1 MRKLF
6 ITILVSFQFILE
18 AQVITPFTVRKT
30 ITQKGGILF
39 LANSSSRANPI
50 NVVQN
55 QLAPAG
61 TGYNNSFTNAY
72 IDIDTDPTTFM
83 SSSDSLALPVCS
95 EISWVGL
102 YWGAD
107 CSTGDE
113 NFATRNQ
120 VKLKVNN
127 GSYAN
132 LTADYLKDNTIG
144 YKTYHCFKDITSIFL
159 ANGLNA
165 RYTVANVATDVAG
178 TNLFGGWT
186 IVVVFKN
193 NTQTMRNLTVF
204 DGLAN
209 VSSAASIVDIPISG
223 FQTPLTGPVN
233 FELGMVVFDGDRSL
247 TGDQLMFKGGSA
259 FINISDALHPA
270 SDLFN
275 STIANKGV
283 MTAFRNPNYNNTL
296 GFDANIFAPNNSTK
310 NYIGNNAISATIRQT
325 TGGETFLTQVVTSAI
340 DVYEPD
346 LRSAVRVQNLS
357 NPGAN
362 IANPGDTLEYTV
374 SGLNIG
380 SDPSV
385 NTFITDTLEG
395 NMTYIP
401 NSTVITFGPNSG
413 AKSDASGDD
422 QVDYISSSKVVRVR
436 IGAGA
441 NGFQGGQVN
450 NSPSGTDST
459 IFKFK
464 VKVSEDCIYL
474 ACDNVINNKAN
485 IIGTGNVSGN
495 EFNNKS
501 NPGIFDGNGCAISG
515 STATPISMGS
525 CSDSPAAT
533 VATPICAGSTINF
546 TASFSPSARYEWTGP
561 NNFSSTLRQPT
572 IPNASSSNLGE
583 YIGNIY
589 ILGTDC
595 HFEFP
600 INVNFAIANAGVDQ
614 VGTATCGLTSIP
626 IQGNLPAGSTGSW
639 SIISGTGGSFG
650 AGNTSTSTSASTTFN
665 GVSGNTYTLRW
676 SLSNPGCGPSSDDV
690 VITLLRAPSSATL
703 TGTNVTC
710 ASRLNVA
717 ITGGVSPYTVE
728 INSGIGTITDYVS
741 GTNIPVNPAATTSY
755 SLISITGAN
764 GCKITTNFTG
774 NPSITGSASI
784 GAGTITINNPL
795 TVTTANSG
803 SRFPTTGVTS
813 GGSGSAWSNPSDAY
827 SNNSNYASNDVTGNG
842 SLSEFL
848 YLRGFGFSIPSN
860 AVVDGIIVQIDKKA
874 EIINAI
880 KDNVIQLINNT
891 TNLGVNRAVTA
902 SFWPTS
908 DITTTYGSTSD
919 MWGNTS
925 LTLTPAIINNAN
937 FGLQIKVINSNS
949 STSKRNAYIDYA
961 SITVHYHIGNNAY
974 CDTMSSMGFTAS
986 GFTNATSYN
995 WTAPTGARIRS
1006 GQGTANVTVDFNG
1019 AGQSG
1024 NVSMLC
1030 TPRNACGD
1038 GTAASIIFA
1047 MQDCPNPSP
1056 LCMTGYV
1063 YWDYNGNNKVDGV
1076 PLSIAKGSQLYV
1088 TLNRT
1093 STSTGSFITTPV
1105 NTDGTWKACHANIT
1119 SNTALRATISTTNY
1133 TNNTAIGSVLSTF
1146 PSGVTVI
1153 GEINNDLSNSLTGN
1167 IGTIRNI
1174 AAGTDTTINGQL
1186 NFTTP
1191 SSMSNTDMNL
1201 NFSLK
1206 INTNPTANA
1215 NTITTNE
1222 DVPVSVN
1229 VATNDVDTDGTINA
1243 ASVDLDTLTAG
1254 TQTSV
1259 TDANGTWTV
1268 NASGIVTFTPLS
1280 NYFGTAIRF
1289 YNIKDN
1295 DGLTSNAT
1303 SLIITVRAVNDAP
1316 VALASAITMD
1326 ENGTYNFKSSDFNY
1340 SDVENNTPL
1349 SITIFTLP
1357 AKGSLKLNGVPV
1369 TAGQIILMSNIRNLS
1384 YAPLPNEYGSTYAP
1398 FQFKVNDSTNG
1409 TQAATM
1415 NINITHVVSPPII
1428 TNDNLTTNQNTP
1440 LSMNIL
1446 TNDVNI
1452 DGTINANSVDLDPN
1466 TPGQQTTLVVPGQGT
1481 YTVNSSG
1488 VLTFTPLSTFYG
1500 NTTPIQY
1507 TVTNSLGLVS
1517 NPGNISFTVVPA
1529 GAPFAAND
1537 IISTIQNNSATY
1549 NITANDTDDVSIN
1562 VSRIDFDPVATGFQQ
1577 SYYVASKGQFSADAS
1592 GFMTFTPDWN
1602 FSGTVTAQY
1611 TIRDNMNLVSNIA
1624 TIQVQVQW
1632 VNTPPFAVDDAIEM
1646 NEDGSVTFN
1655 ALTNDY
1661 DIDGRILANS
1671 VDLNP
1676 RVAGVQ
1682 TTRTVSGEGTYTVNN
1697 SGIVTF
1703 TPVANFN
1710 GFVTPIGYTIKDS
1723 LNVVSDSAVFIINV
1737 LSINDAPV
1745 AANDTVY
1752 GPGTQGTN
1760 SISFNILTNDND
1772 IDGTLD
1778 ASSIDLDP
1786 VANGIQKTYTVSGEG
1801 TYTVD
1806 SLGEVTFS
1814 YSFNTPTGG
1823 CTPINY
1829 VVYDNEG
1836 APSLSSKILVDIL
1849 DLGVPTAID
1858 DILYMYKNYPTSFD
1872 PTLNDIDNGSGI
1884 DATLTALIGSLSTA
1898 NGTWSITKNVVDTP
1912 DFVRFVPANNF
1923 IGNVTIFYTIKNN
1936 DSVVSNQAKITLTVR
1951 DLPSP
1956 TISNSNIYSNST
1968 TMLYGLVNGNSD
1980 SVVLFKNGI
1989 RIGVI
1994 TVVNGQWVMSGI
2006 DSSIFNTGDQ
2016 ITARNYIEGF
2026 ASDPSNAITVE
2037 PILTKFLIKSE
2048 TGGNIGNQV
2057 AGIPFNVDIYAA
2069 DPANTTIVTYTGTNN
2084 LTATYTISSGAGPT
2098 SNFINGFLN
2107 NHSLT
2112 LNKAGTYTLNTYS
2125 NQDTSIK
2132 GTSNSFVVAPNN
2144 SYKLVLTRPSSDT
2157 TLYLQDFA
2165 IQPIVSIT
2173 DIYGN
2178 VQESDNTS
2186 TVTASIIS
2194 SGIGTL
2200 VGSVTK
2206 TVVNGV
2212 ATFTNLSVDY
2222 PGDVI
2227 IKFTSSN
2234 SSLNT
2239 VNDSMYIKG
2248 YTWYGL
2254 FSDDFNTAG
2263 NWLENA
2269 VPFPGAHIE
2278 FHPTPVNHCVMD
2290 QNRTIGNIKNG
2301 SNKYLDL
2308 NTFVLTLEG
2317 KLLFTNNAV
2326 IKGNVGTSKMILKA
2340 SSIQT
2345 IANPTFVD
2353 KTINYLQMENPA
2365 GVTLEGTN
2373 NELII
2378 GNNLNFVVGKFTSAG
2393 TGNLITF
2400 MDNANYTGADS
2411 NKFIIG
2417 RCKKIG
2423 NDAFA
2428 FPIGKGSKYAPCEIS
2443 APLQITDAFIAE
2455 YFSVSHHKNNKKNQ
2469 NNTYGKSLNKK
2480 SNKEYWN
2487 IDRIFGNSSVDVALY
2502 WYDAS
2507 FSEIT
2512 NTNVLTVAHFDSTGD
2527 AWEIPS
2533 NNGAIVPSVNTFNAN
2548 SGKVTFPQVST
2559 FSPFTFGETN
2569 PVVGLPVELVHFQ
2582 ATCQSDYIQIDW
2594 TTASEIRNKAF
2605 ELYKSDNAQDWKFI
2619 HTEAGQGDKATET
2632 IYAFKDLDKK
2642 TGYYRLKD
2650 IDEDGI
2656 ENWSQIIFSDCKND
2670 VSDIQ
2675 VYPNPASD
2683 YIKVIA
2689 PISENTTL
2697 NILSLEGKIIKTMPL
2712 ISNQTMVSVKD
2723 LVSGIYMIEING
2735 KTSSKTIKI
2744 IKK

>member
-1 MRKLF
+1 MKKV
-6 ITILVSFQFILE
+6 ILLIVLSIIFNNLS

-39 LANSSSRANPI
+39 LSNSSSKAKPDNA
-50 NVVQN
+50 VQN
-55 QLAPAG
+55 QIAPAG
-61 TGYNNSFTNAY
+61 TAINNSYTNTY

-107 CSTGDE
+107 CSSGDE

-165 RYTVANVATDVAG
+165 RYTIANVATDVAG
-178 TNLFGGWT
+178 ANLFGGWT
-186 IVVVFKN
+186 IVVVYKN

-204 DGLAN
+204 EGLAN
-209 VSSAASIVDIPISG
+209 VSGGTASIVDIPISG

-233 FELGMVVFDGDRSL
+233 FELGLVVYDGDRSS
-247 TGDQLMFKGGSA
+247 TGDQLLFKGGSA
-259 FINISDALHPA
+259 FVNISDAIHPTA
-270 SDLFN
+270 DVFN
-275 STIANKGV
+275 STLANKGV
-283 MTAFRNPNYNNTL
+283 MTPFRIPNYNNTL
-296 GFDANIFAPNNSTK
+296 GYDANIFAPNNSTK

-325 TGGETFLTQVVTSAI
+325 TGGEYFLTQVVTSAI

-357 NPGAN
+357 NPGSN

-525 CSDSPAAT
+525 CSVSPAAT

-595 HFEFP
+595 LFEFP
-600 INVNFAIANAGVDQ
+600 IDLNFAIANAGVDQ
-614 VGTATCGLTSIP
+614 IGTATCGLTSIP
-626 IQGNLPAGSTGSW
+626 IQGNLPAGSSGTW
-639 SIISGTGGSFG
+639 SIVSGTGGSFG

-665 GVSGNTYTLRW
+665 GVSGNSYTLRW

-690 VITLLRAPSSATL
+690 VVTFLSAPTSAIL
-703 TGTNVTC
+703 SGTNVIC
-710 ASRLNVA
+710 ASKLNIA
-717 ITGGVSPYTVE
+717 IAGGVSPYTIE
-728 INSGIGTITDYVS
+728 INNGIGTLSDYVS
-741 GTNIPVNPAATTSY
+741 GTDIPVNPATTTSY
-755 SLISITGAN
+755 SLVSITGAN
-764 GCKITTNFTG
+764 GCKITSNFSG
-774 NPSITGSASI
+774 NPSITASGSI
-784 GAGTITINNPL
+784 GAGSITINNPL
-795 TVTTANSG
+795 VVTNANSG
-803 SRFPTTGVTS
+803 AKLPSSGATS
-813 GGSGSAWSNPSDAY
+813 GGTGTAWSNPTRAY
-827 SNNSNYASNDVTGNG
+827 DDNNSFASSSMSST
-842 SLSEFL
+842 SEFL
-848 YLRGFGFSIPSN
+848 YLKGFNFSIPSN
-860 AVVDGIIVQIDKKA
+860 AIIDGVILNIDRYASVSNRVQDHSIS
-874 EIINAI
+874 
-880 KDNVIQLINNT
+880 LLNNT
-891 TNLGVNRAVTA
+891 SALGTNKNSTV
-902 SFWPTS
+902 FWPTS
-908 DITTTYGSTSD
+908 QAVASYGSSTD
-919 MWGNTS
+919 LWGNTTT
-925 LTLTPAIINNAN
+925 TLTPTIINNAN
-937 FGLQIKVINSNS
+937 FGVRIRAKTS
-949 STSKRNAYIDYA
+949 SSATAYIDYA

-995 WTAPTGARIRS
+995 WTAPTGARIKS

-1038 GTAASIIFA
+1038 GTAASITFA

-1056 LCMTGYV
+1056 LCLTGYV

-1088 TLNRT
+1088 TLNK
-1093 STSTGSFITTPV
+1093 TGGTTTSFITTPV
-1105 NTDGTWKACHANIT
+1105 NSDGTWKACHANIL
-1119 SNTALRATISTTNY
+1119 SNTAFRATISITNY
-1133 TNNTAIGSVLSTF
+1133 TNATALASTLVTL
-1146 PSGVTVI
+1146 PSGVSVF
-1153 GEINNDLSNSLTGN
+1153 GEINNDINNSLTGN
-1167 IGTIRNI
+1167 IGTTRNI
-1174 AAGTDTTINGQL
+1174 AAGADTTINGQL
-1186 NFTTP
+1186 NFTTANP
-1191 SSMSNTDMNL
+1191 MSNSDMNL
-1201 NFSLK
+1201 NFSIK

-1222 DVPVSVN
+1222 DVPVSIN
-1229 VATNDVDTDGTINA
+1229 VTTNDVDTDGTINA

-1254 TQTSV
+1254 TQTSI
-1259 TDANGTWTV
+1259 TDAKGTWTV

-1280 NYFGTAIRF
+1280 NYFGTAIRI

-1295 DGLTSNAT
+1295 DGLTSNTT
-1303 SLIITVRAVNDAP
+1303 SLTVTVRAMNDAP
-1316 VALASAITMD
+1316 IALASAITMD

-1357 AKGSLKLNGVPV
+1357 AKGTLRLNGVPV
-1369 TAGQIILMSNIRNLS
+1369 TAGQIILTSNIKNLS

-1415 NINITHVVSPPII
+1415 NINITHVVSPPLV

-1446 TNDVNI
+1446 TNDVNV

-1466 TPGQQTTLVVPGQGT
+1466 TPGQQTTLTVPGQGT

-1517 NPGNISFTVVPA
+1517 NPGTISFTVVPA

-1537 IISTIQNNSATY
+1537 IISTIQNNTVTY

-1577 SYYVASKGQFSADAS
+1577 SYYVAGKGQFSVDAS
-1592 GFMTFTPDWN
+1592 GLLTFTPDWN
-1602 FSGTVTAQY
+1602 FSGTVTTQY

-1624 TIQVQVQW
+1624 TIQAQVQW
-1632 VNTPPFAVDDAIEM
+1632 VNTPPFAVDEDIEM
-1646 NEDGSVTFN
+1646 NEDGTVTFN

-1661 DIDGRILANS
+1661 DIDNPILTNS

-1676 RVAGVQ
+1676 SVAGIQ
-1682 TTRTVSGEGTYTVNN
+1682 TTRVVSGEGTYSVNN
-1697 SGIVTF
+1697 SGVVTF

-1710 GFVTPIGYTIKDS
+1710 GYVTPIGYTIKDS

-1760 SISFNILTNDND
+1760 SITFNILTNDND

-1801 TYTVD
+1801 IYTVD

-1836 APSLSSKILVDIL
+1836 SPSLSSKILVDIL
-1849 DLGVPTAID
+1849 DLGVPTAND
-1858 DILYMYKNYPTSFD
+1858 EILYTYKNYPISFD

-1898 NGTWSITKNVVDTP
+1898 NGTWSITNNVVDTP
-1912 DFVRFVPANNF
+1912 DFISFVPTNNF
-1923 IGNVTIFYTIKNN
+1923 TGNVTISYTIKNN

-1956 TISNSNIYSNST
+1956 SISNANIYSNST
-1968 TMLYGLVNGNSD
+1968 TMLYGLVNGVND
-1980 SVVLFKNGI
+1980 SVVLFKNGT

-1994 TVVNGQWVMSGI
+1994 TVINGQWVLSGI

-2016 ITARNYIEGF
+2016 ITARNYIEGY
-2026 ASDPSNAITVE
+2026 ASEPSNAITVE
-2037 PILTKFLIKSE
+2037 PILTKFLIKSQN
-2048 TGGNIGNQV
+2048 GGNIGNQT
-2057 AGIPFNVDIYAA
+2057 AGVPFNIDIYAA
-2069 DPANTTIVTYTGTNN
+2069 DPSNTTIVTYTGTNN
-2084 LTATYTISSGAGPT
+2084 LTASFPISTGAGPT
-2098 SNFINGFLN
+2098 NSFVNGFLD
-2107 NHSLT
+2107 NHSIT

-2125 NQDTSIK
+2125 NIDTSIK
-2132 GTSNSFVVAPNN
+2132 GTSNSFVIAPNN

-2178 VQESDNTS
+2178 VQETDNSS
-2186 TVTASIIS
+2186 TITASVIS
-2194 SGIGTL
+2194 SGLGNL
-2200 VGSVTK
+2200 VGTVTK

-2222 PGDVI
+2222 PGEI
-2227 IKFTSSN
+2227 IVKFTSNN

-2239 VNDSMYIKG
+2239 VNDTMYIKG

-2278 FHPTPVNHCVMD
+2278 FHPTPINHCVMD

-2308 NTFVLTLEG
+2308 NTFILTLEG
-2317 KLLFTNNAV
+2317 KLLFSNNAV

-2353 KTINYLQMENPA
+2353 NTINYLQMENPA

-2373 NELII
+2373 NELKI
-2378 GNNLNFVVGKFTSAG
+2378 GNNLNFVVGKFTTMG
-2393 TGNLITF
+2393 IGNLITF
-2400 MDNANYTGADS
+2400 MDDANYIGADS

-2417 RCKKIG
+2417 KCKKIG
-2423 NDAFA
+2423 NDTFV
-2428 FPIGKGSKYAPCEIS
+2428 FPIGKGLKFAPCEIS
-2443 APLQITDAFIAE
+2443 APIQTTDAFIAE
-2455 YFSVSHHKNNKKNQ
+2455 YFSSSHPKTNKKNQ
-2469 NNTYGKSLNKK
+2469 NSTYGKSLNKK
-2480 SNKEYWN
+2480 SNNEYWN
-2487 IDRIFGNSSVDVALY
+2487 LDRIGNSSVNVALY
-2502 WYDAS
+2502 WYDSS
-2507 FSEIT
+2507 FSQT
-2512 NTNVLTVAHFDSTGD
+2512 SNTNNLTVAHFDSVGD

-2533 NNGAIVPSVNTFNAN
+2533 TNGSMVPTVVMFSG
-2548 SGKVTFPQVST
+2548 SKGKVSFPQVSS

-2569 PVVGLPVELVHFQ
+2569 PVVGLSVELIKFQ
-2582 ATCQSDYIQIDW
+2582 AECRGDYTQINW
-2594 TTASEIRNKAF
+2594 TTASEKDNDRF
-2605 ELYKSDNAQDWKFI
+2605 ELYKSLDANTWTKI
-2619 HTEAGQGDKATET
+2619 YTTKGQGTKSSQTNYSFNDFEKQSS
-2632 IYAFKDLDKK
+2632 
-2642 TGYYRLKD
+2642 YYKLKD
-2650 IDEDGI
+2650 IDFNG
-2656 ENWSQIIFSDCKND
+2656 KNSE
-2670 VSDIQ
+2670 SDIIASSCRDEI
-2675 VYPNPASD
+2675 VSNAIYPNPASD
-2683 YIKVIA
+2683 YFVLETSYEQNSNYSILDMKGNKVLQGSL
-2689 PISENTTL
+2689 ISEKTL
-2697 NILSLEGKIIKTMPL
+2697 
-2712 ISNQTMVSVKD
+2712 VSIKD
-2723 LVSGIYMIEING
+2723 LSSGIYIVEIHKEG
-2735 KTSSKTIKI
+2735 QSEKMKL

>member
-1 MRKLF
+1 MKKILLLVVLSILF
-6 ITILVSFQFILE
+6 NNLS

-39 LANSSSRANPI
+39 LSNSSSKATPDNA
-50 NVVQN
+50 VQN

-61 TGYNNSFTNAY
+61 TAYNNSFTNAY
-72 IDIDTDPTTFM
+72 IDIDNDATTFM
-83 SSSDSLALPVCS
+83 SSSDSLALAPCS

-107 CSTGDE
+107 CSSGDE

-127 GSYAN
+127 GTYTN
-132 LTADYLKDNTIG
+132 LIADYLQDNTIG

-178 TNLFGGWT
+178 ANLFGGWT
-186 IVVVFKN
+186 IVVVYKN

-209 VSSAASIVDIPISG
+209 VSGGTASIVDIPISG

-233 FELGMVVFDGDRSL
+233 FELGLVVYDGDRSL
-247 TGDQLMFKGGSA
+247 TGDQLMFKGASA

-270 SDLFN
+270 TDVFN
-275 STIANKGV
+275 STLANKGI
-283 MTAFRNPNYNNTL
+283 MNPFRIPSYNNTL
-296 GFDANIFAPNNSTK
+296 GYDANIFAPNNSTK

-325 TGGETFLTQVVTSAI
+325 TGGEYFLTQVVTSAI

-357 NPGAN
+357 QPGAT

-380 SDPSV
+380 SDPSI

-413 AKSDASGDD
+413 AKTDASGDD
-422 QVDYISSSKVVRVR
+422 QVEYLSSSKVVRVR
-436 IGAGA
+436 IGIGA

-450 NSPSGTDST
+450 NSPGGTDST

-525 CSDSPAAT
+525 CSVSPAAT
-533 VATPICAGSTINF
+533 VATPICAGSTISF

-626 IQGNLPAGSTGSW
+626 IQGNLPTGSTGSW
-639 SIISGTGGSFG
+639 SIVSGTGGSFG
-650 AGNTSTSTSASTTFN
+650 VGNTSTSSSASTTFN
-665 GVSGNTYTLRW
+665 GVSGNSYTLRW

-690 VITLLRAPSSATL
+690 NITFLRAPSSATL
-703 TGTNVTC
+703 TGTNIIC

-717 ITGGVSPYTVE
+717 ITGGVSPYTIE
-728 INSGIGTITDYVS
+728 INNGIGSITDYVS
-741 GTNIPVNPAATTSY
+741 GANIPVNPSVNTTY
-755 SLISITGAN
+755 SLLSVTGAN
-764 GCKITTNFTG
+764 GCRITSNLSG
-774 NPSITGSASI
+774 NPTINTSGSI
-784 GAGTITINNPL
+784 GAGTISIDNPL
-795 TVTTANSG
+795 TFSTGNSG
-803 SRFPTTGVTS
+803 AKTPSSGAATS
-813 GGSGSAWSNPSDAY
+813 GGTGNPWTNPTNAY
-827 SNNSNYASNDVTGNG
+827 DNNSSNAYASAKSTT
-842 SLSEFL
+842 EFL
-848 YLRGFGFSIPSN
+848 YLKGFGFTIPT
-860 AVVDGIIVQIDKKA
+860 
-874 EIINAI
+874 NAI
-880 KDNVIQLINNT
+880 IDGVIVSIDRFASTSNRVQDNIISLINYTNT
-891 TNLGVNRAVTA
+891 TSVTTLGSNKSSTA
-902 SFWPTS
+902 FWPS
-908 DITTTYGSTSD
+908 SQAIASYGSSTD
-919 MWGNTS
+919 LWGNTTS
-925 LTLTPAIINNAN
+925 TITPSIINNVN
-937 FGLQIKVINSNS
+937 FGLRISAKSSN
-949 STSKRNAYIDYA
+949 TATAYIDYA
-961 SITVHYHIGNNAY
+961 SITIHYHIGNNAY
-974 CDTMSSMGFTAS
+974 CDTMSSMAFTAS
-986 GFTNATSYN
+986 GFTNSTSYN

-1038 GTAASIIFA
+1038 GTAASLTFA

-1056 LCMTGYV
+1056 LCLTGNV

-1076 PLSIAKGSQLYV
+1076 PLSIARGSQLYV

-1093 STSTGSFITTPV
+1093 ASSTGSFITTPV
-1105 NTDGTWKACHANIT
+1105 NSDGTWKACHANII
-1119 SNTALRATISTTNY
+1119 SNTAYRATISSTNY
-1133 TNNTAIGSVLSTF
+1133 TNNTALASTLSTL
-1146 PSGVTVI
+1146 PSGVSVI
-1153 GEINNDLSNSLTGN
+1153 GEINNDLANSLTGN
-1167 IGTIRNI
+1167 IGTTRNL
-1174 AAGTDTTINGQL
+1174 AAGADTVINGQL
-1186 NFTTP
+1186 IFTTANP
-1191 SSMSNTDMNL
+1191 MSNSDMNL

-1206 INTNPTANA
+1206 INTNPVANS
-1215 NTITTNE
+1215 NSITTNE
-1222 DVPVSVN
+1222 DVPVSIN
-1229 VATNDVDTDGTINA
+1229 VATNDIDTDGTINA

-1254 TQTSV
+1254 TQNTITV
-1259 TDANGTWTV
+1259 AGQGTWIV
-1268 NASGIVTFTPLS
+1268 NASGVVTFTPVS

-1289 YNIKDN
+1289 YTIRDN
-1295 DGLTSNAT
+1295 DGLTSNST
-1303 SLIITVRAVNDAP
+1303 SITITVKAVNDAP
-1316 VALASAITMD
+1316 LALASAITMD

-1340 SDVENNTPL
+1340 TDVENNTPL

-1357 AKGSLKLNGVPV
+1357 AKGTLRLNGIPV
-1369 TAGQIILMSNIRNLS
+1369 TAGQIIPIINIRNLS

-1415 NINITHVVSPPII
+1415 NINVTHVVSPPIV

-1452 DGTINANSVDLDPN
+1452 DGTINTNSVDLVPN
-1466 TPGQQTTLVVPGQGT
+1466 TPGQQTTLTVPGQGT

-1500 NTTPIQY
+1500 KTTPIEY
-1507 TVTNSLGLVS
+1507 TVANSLGLVS
-1517 NPGNISFTVVPA
+1517 NPGTISFTVVPA

-1537 IISTIQNNSATY
+1537 IISTLQNNTVTF
-1549 NITANDTDDVSIN
+1549 NIAANDTDDVSIN
-1562 VSRIDFDPVATGFQQ
+1562 VSRIDFDPNATGFQQ
-1577 SYYVASKGQFSADAS
+1577 SYYVAGKGQFSVDAS
-1592 GFMTFTPDWN
+1592 GLLTYTPDWN
-1602 FSGTVTAQY
+1602 FSGTVTARY
-1611 TIRDNMNLVSNIA
+1611 TIRDNMNLISNIA

-1646 NEDGSVTFN
+1646 NEDGTVIFN

-1661 DIDGRILANS
+1661 DIDNPILTNS

-1676 RVAGVQ
+1676 VLTGRQTSRVVP
-1682 TTRTVSGEGTYTVNN
+1682 GEGTYTVNN

-1710 GFVTPIGYTIKDS
+1710 GYVTPIGYSVKDS
-1723 LNVVSDSAVFIINV
+1723 LNLVSDSAVYIINV

-1745 AANDTVY
+1745 AQEDTFY

-1760 SISFNILTNDND
+1760 SITFNILTNDYD

-1778 ASSIDLDP
+1778 ATSIDLDP

-1849 DLGVPTAID
+1849 GLGVPTAID
-1858 DILYMYKNYPTSFD
+1858 DILYTYKNYPISFD

-1898 NGTWSITKNVVDTP
+1898 NGTWSITKNVIDTP

-1956 TISNSNIYSNST
+1956 TISNSNIYVNST
-1968 TMLYGLVNGNSD
+1968 TMMYGLVNGISD
-1980 SVVLFKNGI
+1980 SVVLFKNGN

-1994 TVVNGQWVMSGI
+1994 TINNGQWVMSGI

-2026 ASDPSNAITVE
+2026 ASLPSNMITVE
-2037 PILTKFLIKSE
+2037 P
-2048 TGGNIGNQV
+2048 
-2057 AGIPFNVDIYAA
+2057 
-2069 DPANTTIVTYTGTNN
+2069 
-2084 LTATYTISSGAGPT
+2084 
-2098 SNFINGFLN
+2098 
-2107 NHSLT
+2107 
-2112 LNKAGTYTLNTYS
+2112 
-2125 NQDTSIK
+2125 
-2132 GTSNSFVVAPNN
+2132 
-2144 SYKLVLTRPSSDT
+2144 RP
-2157 TLYLQDFA
+2157 
-2165 IQPIVSIT
+2165 I
-2173 DIYGN
+2173 
-2178 VQESDNTS
+2178 
-2186 TVTASIIS
+2186 
-2194 SGIGTL
+2194 
-2200 VGSVTK
+2200 
-2206 TVVNGV
+2206 
-2212 ATFTNLSVDY
+2212 
-2222 PGDVI
+2222 
-2227 IKFTSSN
+2227 
-2234 SSLNT
+2234 
-2239 VNDSMYIKG
+2239 
-2248 YTWYGL
+2248 
-2254 FSDDFNTAG
+2254 
-2263 NWLENA
+2263 
-2269 VPFPGAHIE
+2269 
-2278 FHPTPVNHCVMD
+2278 
-2290 QNRTIGNIKNG
+2290 
-2301 SNKYLDL
+2301 
-2308 NTFVLTLEG
+2308 
-2317 KLLFTNNAV
+2317 
-2326 IKGNVGTSKMILKA
+2326 
-2340 SSIQT
+2340 
-2345 IANPTFVD
+2345 
-2353 KTINYLQMENPA
+2353 
-2365 GVTLEGTN
+2365 
-2373 NELII
+2373 
-2378 GNNLNFVVGKFTSAG
+2378 
-2393 TGNLITF
+2393 
-2400 MDNANYTGADS
+2400 
-2411 NKFIIG
+2411 
-2417 RCKKIG
+2417 
-2423 NDAFA
+2423 
-2428 FPIGKGSKYAPCEIS
+2428 
-2443 APLQITDAFIAE
+2443 
-2455 YFSVSHHKNNKKNQ
+2455 
-2469 NNTYGKSLNKK
+2469 
-2480 SNKEYWN
+2480 
-2487 IDRIFGNSSVDVALY
+2487 
-2502 WYDAS
+2502 
-2507 FSEIT
+2507 
-2512 NTNVLTVAHFDSTGD
+2512 
-2527 AWEIPS
+2527 
-2533 NNGAIVPSVNTFNAN
+2533 
-2548 SGKVTFPQVST
+2548 
-2559 FSPFTFGETN
+2559 
-2569 PVVGLPVELVHFQ
+2569 GLPVTLLSFQ
-2582 ATCQSDYIQIDW
+2582 AHCNNDFVDINW
-2594 TTASEIRNKAF
+2594 TTASEKDNDRF
-2605 ELYKSDNAQDWKFI
+2605 ELYKSLDAKSWIKI
-2619 HTEAGQGDKATET
+2619 YTIKGQGTKSSQTNYSFNDFEKQSS
-2632 IYAFKDLDKK
+2632 
-2642 TGYYRLKD
+2642 YYKLKD
-2650 IDEDGI
+2650 IDFNGKSSE
-2656 ENWSQIIFSDCKND
+2656 
-2670 VSDIQ
+2670 SDII
-2675 VYPNPASD
+2675 VSSCREEIASTAIYPNPASD
-2683 YIKVIA
+2683 YFILETSFEENSYYSILDMKGNKVLQGSLV
-2689 PISENTTL
+2689 SE
-2697 NILSLEGKIIKTMPL
+2697 KTV
-2712 ISNQTMVSVKD
+2712 VSIKD
-2723 LVSGIYMIEING
+2723 LSSGIYIVEIHKDG
-2735 KTSSKTIKI
+2735 QSEKMKL